1 MLRFFPLPAA
11 VLLLVLAATPRA
23 SSPPPA
29 LAAEAPVYMALG
41 DSLAFGVGA
50 ANPAAEGYVAL
61 AADNLLL
68 NDRFSSRGIELI
80 NLSEPGATSA
90 EIVEA
95 GNQLDRALEE
105 IGVRASDTVA
115 GNEAEII
122 SIDVGGN
129 DLLALAEPDSPCFEE
144 PLGGICRTRINNVL
158 SDLQHNL
165 TRTLTALRQ
174 AAPQAE
180 IYVFDLFNPYSGTGE
195 SLEIIASIGV
205 QQINGVLAA
214 VSATDE
220 LGVRFVSVYELF
232 QDRRPQW
239 VASDGIHPNNDGHRV
254 LAEALTAAI
263 EGRNIVLPSDL
274 AVPLESPKAGAVSSS
289 GDDGVAMWLVLML
302 VPAAFIGG
310 GMVSAAYF
318 LVRGRA

>member
-1 MLRFFPLPAA
+1 
-11 VLLLVLAATPRA
+11 
-23 SSPPPA
+23 
-29 LAAEAPVYMALG
+29 MALG

-61 AADNLLL
+61 TADNLLL
-68 NDRFSSRGIELI
+68 NDRFAERGLELI

-90 EIVEA
+90 DIVEA
-95 GNQLDRALEE
+95 ESQLDRAVEE
-105 IGVRASDTVA
+105 IDVRASDVQA
-115 GNEAEII
+115 NNEIEII

-129 DLLALAEPDSPCFEE
+129 DLLSLAEPDSPCFED
-144 PLGGICRTRINNVL
+144 PLGGVCRTRINGVL
-158 SDLQHNL
+158 SDLQRNL
-165 TRTLTALRQ
+165 TRTLTELRQ

-180 IYVFDLFNPYSGTGE
+180 IYVIDLFNPYSGTGE

-214 VSATDE
+214 VSASGE

-232 QDRRPQW
+232 QGRGPQW

-263 EGRNIVLPSDL
+263 EGRNLVLPSDL
-274 AVPLESPKAGAVSSS
+274 AVAPLVSPAPGESGGS
-289 GDDGVAMWLVLML
+289 GEDGVAMWLVLMI
-302 VPAAFIGG
+302 VPAAFIAGG
-310 GMVSAAYF
+310 FVSAAYF
-318 LVRGRA
+318 VVRGRN

>member
-1 MLRFFPLPAA
+1 
-11 VLLLVLAATPRA
+11 
-23 SSPPPA
+23 
-29 LAAEAPVYMALG
+29 MALG

-61 AADNLLL
+61 TADNLLL
-68 NDRFSSRGIELI
+68 NDRFSERGLELI

-90 EIVEA
+90 DIVEA
-95 GNQLDRALEE
+95 ESQLDRAVEE
-105 IGVRASDTVA
+105 IDVRAADIQANNDV
-115 GNEAEII
+115 EII

-129 DLLALAEPDSPCFEE
+129 DLLSLAEPDSPCFED
-144 PLGGICRTRINNVL
+144 PLGGVCRTQINNVL
-158 SDLQHNL
+158 SDLQRNL
-165 TRTLTALRQ
+165 TRTLTELRQ

-180 IYVFDLFNPYSGTGE
+180 IYVIDLFNPYSGTGE

-214 VSATDE
+214 VSASGE

-232 QDRRPQW
+232 QGRGPQW

-263 EGRNIVLPSDL
+263 EGRNIVIPSDL
-274 AVPLESPKAGAVSSS
+274 ALPPAVSPAPGEGGGGS
-289 GDDGVAMWLVLML
+289 DDGVAMWLVLMI
-302 VPAAFIGG
+302 VPAAFIAGG
-310 GMVSAAYF
+310 IVSAAYF
-318 LVRGRA
+318 VVRGRS